1 MMADPTRPGGLTGP
15 SRPGAA
21 ACSMVGA
28 AASRPG
34 PSHEL
39 PGRVHASRYQP
50 LNAGLR
56 TSAEQHPL
64 PADRPPV

>member
-1 MMADPTRPGGLTGP
+1 MIAEPTRPGGLTGP

-39 PGRVHASRYQP
+39 PGRVRASLCRP
-50 LNAGLR
+50 LHEGLE
-56 TSAEQHPL
+56 TSAEQNPL
-64 PADRPPV
+64 PADRAPA